1 MERYSFDKITDRIG
15 SGCVKWDL
23 DPEVLPMWVADM
35 DFEAPSFIKEAL
47 RKRLDHGIFGYTE
60 IKQSYYDAVI
70 GWFSRRRGWNMEK
83 EWITPVTGVIPG
95 LSAVLHAFTSPGD
108 KVLINTPAYNHFF
121 AAIANN
127 GCKVAASPLRYD
139 VENGVVRYSIDF
151 EDLDLKL
158 SDPKVKLF
166 LFCNPHNPSG
176 RVWTHEELVKVGELC
191 RKWGKPLVADEI
203 HCEIEMP
210 GFKYIPLASVSA
222 ENQGCCVTLNSSSKS
237 FNLAGLKIANIIISD
252 KEMRERVARS
262 VAQYECGDVNA
273 FGPESLHA
281 CYSPEGAE
289 WLKDLCD
296 YVHGNY
302 TLLKERLKAELP
314 EFPIAELQGTYLAWV
329 DCRRLIIRGITST
342 DIEESLKEVEKVWIM
357 AGEIYGDGSFIRINL
372 AMPRPLFE
380 EGLDR
385 VVRGLKRLLG

>member
-1 MERYSFDKITDRIG
+1 MEGYSFDKITDRIG

-70 GWFSRRRGWNMEK
+70 GWFSCRRGWNIET

-95 LSAVLHAFTSPGD
+95 LAAVLHAFTSPGD
-108 KVLINTPAYNHFF
+108 KVLITSPGYNHFF
-121 AAIANN
+121 NAIANS
-127 GCKVAASPLRYD
+127 GCKVASSPLRYD
-139 VENGVVRYSIDF
+139 VVNGVVRYSIDF

-158 SDPKVKLF
+158 SDPKVKIL

-176 RVWTHEELVKVGELC
+176 RVWTREELVKVGELC
-191 RKWGKPLVADEI
+191 RKWGKPVIADEI

-210 GFKYIPLASVSA
+210 GFKYIPFASVSP
-222 ENQGCCVTLNSSSKS
+222 ENQECSITLTSSSKS
-237 FNLAGLKIANIIISD
+237 FNLAGLKIANIITPD
-252 KEMRERVARS
+252 KEMREKVLQS
-262 VAQYECGDVNA
+262 VATYECGDINT
-273 FGPESLHA
+273 FGPESLQA

-289 WLKDLCD
+289 WLTQLCE

-380 EGLDR
+380 DGLDR